1 VRVAERAPH
10 AHIFIVVANLPVN
23 EIDRWLNF
31 IAFERPSQTLRSN
44 VKLKLKRAEMRMSSY
59 LFDGFSFL
67 LQT

>member
-10 AHIFIVVANLPVN
+10 AHIFVVVAHLPVN
-23 EIDRWLNF
+23 EIDRWLDM

-44 VKLKLKRAEMRMSSY
+44 VKLKLQRVEMCIH

>member
-10 AHIFIVVANLPVN
+10 AHVFVVVAHFPVN

-31 IAFERPSQTLRSN
+31 IAFERPSQTLRLN
-44 VKLKLKRAEMRMSSY
+44 VKLKLQRAEMYMSSY
-59 LFDGFSFL
+59 LFDGVSFL